1 MEELRVSVRELV
13 EFTLHGADIRLISGR
28 MQDMLDGTLG
38 HQARQKLLGDGWQA
52 EVPLNL
58 PIPVED
64 EEMTLVLGGRMD
76 AFRDATDVPCVEEI
90 KLWQGEHPPEAP
102 IPAHRMQ
109 AVCYGHMLCVTRGLP
124 AVDVRVVY
132 VTRRGRCRANF
143 RNGWRRKNAG
153 RNSSRCCC
161 RICGGFGRFGGTRGR
176 GTRRSPR

>member
-13 EFTLHGADIRLISGR
+13 EFTLHGADIRLVSGR

-76 AFRDATDVPCVEEI
+76 AFRDVESPDVPCVEEI

-132 VTRRGRCRANF
+132 VTRRG
-143 RNGWRRKNAG
+143 KV
-153 RNSSRCCC
+153 
-161 RICGGFGRFGGTRGR
+161 
-176 GTRRSPR
+176 

>member
-64 EEMTLVLGGRMD
+64 EELTLVLGGRMD

-132 VTRRGRCRANF
+132 VTRRGKVQGEF
-143 RNGWRRKNAG
+143 PEL
-153 RNSSRCCC
+153 SLIHISEP
-161 RICGGFGRFGGTRGR
+161 TRH
-176 GTRRSPR
+176 

>member
-64 EEMTLVLGGRMD
+64 EELTLVLGGRMD
-76 AFRDATDVPCVEEI
+76 AFRDAPDRSEE
-90 KLWQGEHPPEAP
+90 
-102 IPAHRMQ
+102 R
-109 AVCYGHMLCVTRGLP
+109 
-124 AVDVRVVY
+124 RV
-132 VTRRGRCRANF
+132 GKEC
-143 RNGWRRKNAG
+143 
-153 RNSSRCCC
+153 
-161 RICGGFGRFGGTRGR
+161 
-176 GTRRSPR
+176 

>member
-64 EEMTLVLGGRMD
+64 EELTLVLGGPS
-76 AFRDATDVPCVEEI
+76 AT
-90 KLWQGEHPPEAP
+90 PPTSRAW
-102 IPAHRMQ
+102 RKSSS
-109 AVCYGHMLCVTRGLP
+109 GRGSI
-124 AVDVRVVY
+124 
-132 VTRRGRCRANF
+132 
-143 RNGWRRKNAG
+143 RRK
-153 RNSSRCCC
+153 R
-161 RICGGFGRFGGTRGR
+161 RFPHIGC
-176 GTRRSPR
+176 RRSAMGICSA

>member
-64 EEMTLVLGGRMD
+64 EELTLVLGGRTPSVTQPT
-76 AFRDATDVPCVEEI
+76 FRAWR
-90 KLWQGEHPPEAP
+90 KSSS
-102 IPAHRMQ
+102 
-109 AVCYGHMLCVTRGLP
+109 
-124 AVDVRVVY
+124 
-132 VTRRGRCRANF
+132 GRESI
-143 RNGWRRKNAG
+143 RRK
-153 RNSSRCCC
+153 R
-161 RICGGFGRFGGTRGR
+161 RFPHIGC
-176 GTRRSPR
+176 RRSAMDICSA